1 LVVVRR
7 IYYDIVGN
15 EALIEWYAVILM
27 KKFQIQRDRNTFSQ
41 REKIIW
47 YGSILIE
54 NNMKK
59 IKN

>member
-1 LVVVRR
+1 
-7 IYYDIVGN
+7 
-15 EALIEWYAVILM
+15 LM
-27 KKFQIQRDRNTFSQ
+27 KKFQIQRNRNTFSQ

-59 IKN
+59 